1 MRWFGRSWGAP
12 VNEDGEQV
20 PVPVGSA
27 CFRCGRLVDED
38 DQGVELPY
46 APPSGPLT
54 LEPWHR
60 ACFLASL
67 LGPTLAAS
75 LHDPVEEER

>member
-1 MRWFGRSWGAP
+1 
-12 VNEDGEQV
+12 
-20 PVPVGSA
+20 
-27 CFRCGRLVDED
+27 VDED

-46 APPSGPLT
+46 APAAGPLT

-60 ACFLASL
+60 ACFLASV

-75 LHDPVEEER
+75 LRDPVEDEG